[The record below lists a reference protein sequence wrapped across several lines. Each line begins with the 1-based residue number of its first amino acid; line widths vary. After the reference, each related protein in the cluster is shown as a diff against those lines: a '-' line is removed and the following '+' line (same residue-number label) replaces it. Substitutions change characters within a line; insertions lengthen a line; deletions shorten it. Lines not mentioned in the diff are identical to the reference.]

1 MRPMSGSSAC
11 HDVEGRGGSAAP
23 ALRVGFTY
31 DLREAWL
38 AEGLT
43 EEQTAEFDSH
53 ETIGAIAGYLAARG
67 FVVDRIGHHR
77 ALVVRL
83 AAGERWDLVFN
94 ICEGLNGFGREAL
107 VPALCEA
114 YGVPCVFSDSL
125 VLALA
130 LHKGHTKRVLR
141 DAGVPTAPFAL
152 IEHPRDVETIDLPFP
167 LFAKPVAEGTGKG
180 VERASR
186 CEDRAALARSCA
198 DLLARF
204 RQPVLVETYLP
215 GREFTVGVVGTGDAA
230 RTIAAMEVRLRAS
243 AHDGVY
249 GLATKEDWHGR
260 VDYAIATDPTAR
272 EAERVALAA
281 WRALGCRDGGR
292 IDLRCDASGRPQ
304 FLEVNPLAG
313 LNPSHSDLPIL
324 ARLAG
329 YDFPWLMDRILDSAL
344 SRAGLPQRIRA
355 AA

>member
-1 MRPMSGSSAC
+1 MP
-11 HDVEGRGGSAAP
+11 DGGIARS
-23 ALRVGFTY
+23 LRVGFTY
-31 DLREAWL
+31 DLRDAWL
-38 AEGLT
+38 AEGLG
-43 EEQTAEFDSH
+43 EEETAEFDSQG
-53 ETIGAIAGYLAARG
+53 TIEAIAGHLAARG
-67 FVVDRIGHHR
+67 FALDRIGHHR
-77 ALVVRL
+77 ALVARL

-94 ICEGLNGFGREAL
+94 ICEGLAGFGREAL

-114 YGVPCVFSDSL
+114 YGIPCVFSDSL

-130 LHKGHTKRVLR
+130 LHKGHTKRLVR
-141 DAGVPTAPFAL
+141 DAGVPTAPFAVV
-152 IEHPRDVETIDLPFP
+152 EHARDVAAIDLPFP

-186 CEDRAALARSCA
+186 CADRAALARTSA

-215 GREFTVGVVGTGDAA
+215 GREFTVGIVGTGSEA
-230 RTIAAMEVRLRAS
+230 RTIAAMEVRLNQA

-260 VDYAIATDPTAR
+260 VDYVLATDPTAR
-272 EAERVALAA
+272 EAEQVALAA

-292 IDLRCDASGRPQ
+292 VDLRCDAEGRPQ

-313 LNPSHSDLPIL
+313 LNPTHSDLPIL

-329 YDFPWLMDRILDSAL
+329 YDFAWLMDRILDSAL
-344 SRAGLPQRIRA
+344 SRAGLLRRTRA

>member
-1 MRPMSGSSAC
+1 MP
-11 HDVEGRGGSAAP
+11 DGGIAP
-23 ALRVGFTY
+23 RLRVGFTF
-31 DLREAWL
+31 DLRDAWL
-38 AEGLT
+38 AEGLS
-43 EEQTAEFDSH
+43 EEETAEFDSPG
-53 ETIGAIAGYLAARG
+53 TIAAIAGHLAARG
-67 FVVDRIGHHR
+67 FAVDRIGHHR
-77 ALVVRL
+77 GLVARL

-94 ICEGLNGFGREAL
+94 ICEGLAGFGREAL

-114 YGVPCVFSDSL
+114 YDVPCVFSDSL

-130 LHKGHTKRVLR
+130 LHKGHAKRVVR

-152 IEHPRDVETIDLPFP
+152 VEHPHDVAAIDLAFP
-167 LFAKPVAEGTGKG
+167 VFAKPVAEGTGKG

-186 CEDRAALARSCA
+186 CADRAALARVAA
-198 DLLARF
+198 DLLTRF
-204 RQPVLVETYLP
+204 RQPVLVETFLP
-215 GREFTVGVVGTGDAA
+215 GREFTVGIVGTGAAA
-230 RTIAAMEVRLRAS
+230 RAIAAMEVRLNET

-260 VDYAIATDPTAR
+260 VDYVIATDAPAR
-272 EAERVALAA
+272 AAGRVALAA

-292 IDLRCDASGRPQ
+292 VDLRCDAHGRQQ

-329 YDFPWLMDRILDSAL
+329 YDFAWLMDRILDSAL
-344 SRAGLPQRIRA
+344 SRAGLLRRTRA

>member
-1 MRPMSGSSAC
+1 MPDGGIMRT
-11 HDVEGRGGSAAP
+11 
-23 ALRVGFTY
+23 LRVGFTY
-31 DLREAWL
+31 DLRETWR
-38 AEGLT
+38 AEGFD
-43 EEQTAEFDSH
+43 EEETAEFDSL
-53 ETIGAIAGYLAARG
+53 ETVEAIAGHLAARG
-67 FVVDRIGHHR
+67 FTVDRIGHHR
-77 ALVVRL
+77 ALVARL

-94 ICEGLNGFGREAL
+94 ICEGLRGFGREAL

-114 YGVPCVFSDSL
+114 YGIPCVFSDSL

-130 LHKGHTKRVLR
+130 LHKGHAKRVVR
-141 DAGVPTAPFAL
+141 DAGVPTAPFMV
-152 IEHPRDVETIDLPFP
+152 IEHARDLAVLDLDFP
-167 LFAKPVAEGTGKG
+167 VFAKPVAEGTGKG

-186 CEDRAALARSCA
+186 CADRSALARISA

-215 GREFTVGVVGTGDAA
+215 GREFTVGIVGTGTEA
-230 RTIAAMEVRLRAS
+230 RAIAAMEVRLNER

-260 VDYAIATDPTAR
+260 VDYVLATDATAR
-272 EAERVALAA
+272 AAEAVALAA

-292 IDLRCDASGRPQ
+292 VDLRCDADGRPQ

-324 ARLAG
+324 TRLAG
-329 YDFPWLMDRILDSAL
+329 YDFAWLMDQILESAL
-344 SRAGLPQRIRA
+344 ARSGLPQRMRA

>member
-1 MRPMSGSSAC
+1 MP
-11 HDVEGRGGSAAP
+11 DGGIARS
-23 ALRVGFTY
+23 LRVGFTY
-31 DLREAWL
+31 DLREAWC
-38 AEGLT
+38 AEGLG
-43 EEQTAEFDSH
+43 EEETAEFDSP
-53 ETIGAIAGYLAARG
+53 ETIEAIAGHLAARG
-67 FVVDRIGHHR
+67 FALDRIGHHR
-77 ALVVRL
+77 ALVARL

-94 ICEGLNGFGREAL
+94 ICEGLAGFGREAL

-114 YGVPCVFSDSL
+114 YGIPCVFSDSL

-130 LHKGHTKRVLR
+130 LHKGHTKRLVR
-141 DAGVPTAPFAL
+141 DAGVPTAPFAMV
-152 IEHPRDVETIDLPFP
+152 EQPRDVAAIDLPFP

-186 CEDRAALARSCA
+186 CEDRAALARTCA

-215 GREFTVGVVGTGDAA
+215 GREFTVGIVGTGAEA
-230 RTIAAMEVRLRAS
+230 RAIAAMEVRLNERA
-243 AHDGVY
+243 HGGVY

-260 VDYAIATDPTAR
+260 VDYVLATDPIAR
-272 EAERVALAA
+272 AAERVALAA

-292 IDLRCDASGRPQ
+292 VDLRCDAADRPQ

-313 LNPSHSDLPIL
+313 LNPTHSDLPIL

-329 YDFPWLMDRILDSAL
+329 YDFAWLMDRILDSAL
-344 SRAGLPQRIRA
+344 ARSGLSRRIRA